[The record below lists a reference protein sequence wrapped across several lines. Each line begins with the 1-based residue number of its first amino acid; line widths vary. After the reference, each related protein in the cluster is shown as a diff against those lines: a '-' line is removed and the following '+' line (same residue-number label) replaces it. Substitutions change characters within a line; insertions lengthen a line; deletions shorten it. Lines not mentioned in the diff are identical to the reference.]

1 MGLGHSPRIV
11 TDGLVL
17 ALDAQNSKSW
27 KSGTT
32 WTDTIGGNNGTL
44 TGGTSHSDG
53 PFPEAGYVE
62 FDGSTE
68 YLSIA
73 DSADFSFG
81 TGDYTMEAWIYPT
94 STGSYPLII
103 AQYENTSTTA
113 SWFFSL
119 GNNTTTVEYYAY
131 SPDGNLSPY
140 LSGGTAPL
148 NTWTHVAVT
157 RSGSTVRLFVGGS
170 QVDSRTWSNAH
181 RDSSLSVTIGASSNG
196 LYKFRGNISNV
207 RIVKGTAL
215 YTSDFTP
222 PSSPLTAVTNTT
234 LLCCQGGTN
243 VDASPSAHTFQVIIG
258 VPTLTSV
265 GPSATKYFD
274 FDGSNDYVNLNTSS
288 FPSGATSFS
297 VNCFIKWSGNG
308 TFTNDIIFSY
318 GRDGSN
324 NDVTV
329 WVNNSGFAELQFGSD
344 TGKVSS
350 STSINAGIWY
360 NICATYD
367 KTQTKIYLNSVLEGT
382 TNYSSGNIILDNN
395 VNGNNGAIGA
405 LISGFG
411 NIASPQRYGT
421 FNGNISLVQL
431 YNRALTAAEVTQNYN
446 ALKGRYA

>member
-32 WTDTIGGNNGTL
+32 WTDTFGGNNGTL
-44 TGGTSHSDG
+44 TNGTSHSDG

-73 DSADFSFG
+73 DSADFTFG

-94 STGSYPLII
+94 STGSYPVII
-103 AQYENTSTTA
+103 AQYENTSTTS

-119 GNNTTTVEYYAY
+119 GNNSTTVEYYANG
-131 SPDGNLSPY
+131 PDGNLSPN

-157 RSGSTVRLFVGGS
+157 RSGSTVRLFVNGS
-170 QVDSRTWSNAH
+170 QVDSGTWSNTH
-181 RDSSLSVTIGASSNG
+181 RDSSLSVTIGASSG
-196 LYKFRGNISNV
+196 GGYKFSGNISNV
-207 RIVKGTAL
+207 RVVKGTAL

-222 PSSPLTAVTNTT
+222 PSSPLTAVTNTK

-265 GPSATKYFD
+265 GPSATKYFE
-274 FDGSNDYVNLNTSS
+274 FDGSNDYVDIGASSDFNFGTGDFTVEGWVNSSTYSIDNGGYRRFFVLDGPSTYNATGQLAFMVENTNGKLYVYGDGISYSS
-288 FPSGATSFS
+288 SGILANGSWNHFAVTRIGNTIYLYVNGAAVGSTINTESFS
-297 VNCFIKWSGNG
+297 P
-308 TFTNDIIFSY
+308 
-318 GRDGSN
+318 
-324 NDVTV
+324 
-329 WVNNSGFAELQFGSD
+329 NSGSPRPR
-344 TGKVSS
+344 
-350 STSINAGIWY
+350 
-360 NICATYD
+360 
-367 KTQTKIYLNSVLEGT
+367 
-382 TNYSSGNIILDNN
+382 
-395 VNGNNGAIGA
+395 IGA
-405 LISGFG
+405 LDSSVGRWNGKISAVKIYKGKG
-411 NIASPQRYGT
+411 
-421 FNGNISLVQL
+421 
-431 YNRALTAAEVTQNYN
+431 LTAAEVEQNYN
-446 ALKGRYA
+446 ALKGRYV

>member
-196 LYKFRGNISNV
+196 LYKFSGNISNV

-274 FDGSNDYVNLNTSS
+274 FDGSNDYAVTSKNIINPNTDFSMSVWSYKRDASISTFLSRISAAGSLQIRLVNNAVQVVNSSVANVGTFSNTATNIGQTYNIVVTRSGNVYSCYINGVYKSQFTSS
-288 FPSGATSFS
+288 S
-297 VNCFIKWSGNG
+297 V
-308 TFTNDIIFSY
+308 Y
-318 GRDGSN
+318 SN
-324 NDVTV
+324 
-329 WVNNSGFAELQFGSD
+329 SP
-344 TGKVSS
+344 
-350 STSINAGIWY
+350 
-360 NICATYD
+360 
-367 KTQTKIYLNSVLEGT
+367 
-382 TNYSSGNIILDNN
+382 NIIGSS
-395 VNGNNGAIGA
+395 VVGGE
-405 LISGFG
+405 
-411 NIASPQRYGT
+411 
-421 FNGNISLVQL
+421 L
-431 YNRALTAAEVTQNYN
+431 YNGGIHALFCYNKALTASEVQQNYN
-446 ALKGRYA
+446 ALKGRYV

>member
-32 WTDTIGGNNGTL
+32 WTDTFGGNNGTL

-94 STGSYPLII
+94 STGSYPVII

-196 LYKFRGNISNV
+196 LYKFSGNISNV
-207 RIVKGTAL
+207 RVVKGTAL

-265 GPSATKYFD
+265 GPSATKYFE
-274 FDGSNDYVNLNTSS
+274 FDGSNDYVTISDDNSLTSTTSLTINCWVRATTFNSPWSAIVGKGTADTNEEYAVVFHSS
-288 FPSGATSFS
+288 FLYFDVGSGGPYTQPSY
-297 VNCFIKWSGNG
+297 
-308 TFTNDIIFSY
+308 TFNTN
-318 GRDGSN
+318 
-324 NDVTV
+324 T
-329 WVNNSGFAELQFGSD
+329 
-344 TGKVSS
+344 
-350 STSINAGIWY
+350 WY
-360 NICATYD
+360 NICCTHTRTSGSSSLLCYVNGVF
-367 KTQTKIYLNSVLEGT
+367 LNNST
-382 TNYSSGNIILDNN
+382 TNHADAVNDNSFP
-395 VNGNNGAIGA
+395 VSIGSRYHNSITGP
-405 LISGFG
+405 LNG
-411 NIASPQRYGT
+411 NIAQVS
-421 FNGNISLVQL
+421 I
-431 YNRALTAAEVTQNYN
+431 YNKALTAAEVLQNYN
-446 ALKGRYA
+446 ALKGRYV